1 MTPASPHRTLSL
13 VAINELGNYL
23 RARRQSVQPGDVGL
37 PLVPGRRV
45 DGLRREEVAHLAGI
59 SREYYLRLEQ
69 GRDTHPSDQVL
80 TSLAKALDLD
90 DAATTYLR
98 RIADP
103 PPHRSFAPLPGSL
116 GDDVFVFLDGFEDT
130 AAYVINSCQDVLAV
144 NERASRVFT
153 FGTVGSNMFDTLFS
167 AAARA
172 NLPNWDDHVVL
183 ALAALR
189 ERSDP
194 DDPRLHEL
202 VGRLLVTEP
211 DFARLWGRHD
221 VTVQPSGVGTTYVD
235 GFGLLT
241 LQWQRLAVPGDAQLM
256 LVAHYA
262 EPGTPDE
269 EVLRLLG

>member
-1 MTPASPHRTLSL
+1 M
-13 VAINELGNYL
+13 AINELGNYL
-23 RARRQSVQPGDVGL
+23 RARRQTVGPADVGL
-37 PLVPGRRV
+37 PTVAGRRV
-45 DGLRREEVAHLAGI
+45 DGLRREEVALLAGI

-80 TSLAKALDLD
+80 ASLAKALNLD
-90 DAATTYLR
+90 EAATSYLS

-103 PPHRSFAPLPGSL
+103 PPQRSFAPLPGSL
-116 GDDVFVFLDGFEDT
+116 GDEVFAFLDGFEET

-167 AAARA
+167 EAARE
-172 NLPNWDDHVVL
+172 NLPDWDDHVL
-183 ALAALR
+183 LGLAALR
-189 ERSDP
+189 QRSDP

-211 DFARLWGRHD
+211 EFARLWGRHD
-221 VTVQPSGVGTTYVD
+221 VTVQSSGVGTTYVD
-235 GFGLLT
+235 GVGLLT
-241 LQWQRLAVPGDAQLM
+241 LQWHSLAVPGDAQLT

-262 EPGTPDE
+262 EPGTPAAE
-269 EVLRLLG
+269 ALRSLG

>member
-1 MTPASPHRTLSL
+1 M
-13 VAINELGNYL
+13 AINELGNYL
-23 RARRQSVQPGDVGL
+23 RARRQVIRPVDVGL
-37 PLVPGRRV
+37 PVITGRRV
-45 DGLRREEVAHLAGI
+45 DGLRREEVAALAGI

-80 TSLAKALDLD
+80 TSLAKALLLD
-90 DAATTYLR
+90 DAATSYLR

-103 PPHRSFAPLPGSL
+103 PLHRSFAPLPGSL

-172 NLPNWDDHVVL
+172 NLPNWDDHVLLGV
-183 ALAALR
+183 AALR

-211 DFARLWGRHD
+211 DFARLWDRHD
-221 VTVQPSGVGTTYVD
+221 VTAQSSGVGTTYVND
-235 GFGLLT
+235 VGLLT
-241 LQWQRLAVPGDAQLM
+241 LRWENLAVPGHPHLR

-262 EPGTPDE
+262 EPGTVAEDN
-269 EVLRLLG
+269 LRSLG

>member
-1 MTPASPHRTLSL
+1 MG
-13 VAINELGNYL
+13 INELGNYL
-23 RARRQSVQPGDVGL
+23 RARRQAIGPADVGL
-37 PLVPGRRV
+37 PQAPGRRV
-45 DGLRREEVAHLAGI
+45 EGLRREEVAGLAGI

-80 TSLAKALDLD
+80 TSLATALALDE
-90 DAATTYLR
+90 AATAYLR

-103 PPHRSFAPLPGSL
+103 PPLRSFAPLPGSL
-116 GDDVFVFLDGFEDT
+116 DDDVFVFLEGFDDT

-167 AAARA
+167 PAARA
-172 NLPNWDDHVVL
+172 NLPDWDGHVL
-183 ALAALR
+183 LGLAALR

-211 DFARLWGRHD
+211 DFARLWDRHD
-221 VTVQPSGVGTTYVD
+221 VTVQSSGVGTTYVE
-235 GFGLLT
+235 GVGLLT
-241 LQWQRLAVPGDAQLM
+241 LNWQSLAVPGDARLT

-262 EPGTPDE
+262 EPGTLAE
-269 EVLRLLG
+269 ETLRSLG

>member
-1 MTPASPHRTLSL
+1 MLPRRTLSF

-23 RARRQSVQPGDVGL
+23 RARRQAIRPVDVGL
-37 PLVPGRRV
+37 PVVPGRRV
-45 DGLRREEVAHLAGI
+45 DGLRREEVARLAGI

-90 DAATTYLR
+90 DAATSYLR

-172 NLPNWDDHVVL
+172 NLPNWDDHVL
-183 ALAALR
+183 LGLAALR

-211 DFARLWGRHD
+211 DFARLWDRHD
-221 VTVQPSGVGTTYVD
+221 VTVQSSGVGTTYVD
-235 GFGLLT
+235 GVGLLT
-241 LQWQRLAVPGDAQLM
+241 LQWQSLAVPGDAHLT

-262 EPGTPDE
+262 EPGTPAE
-269 EVLRLLG
+269 EALRSLG

>member
-1 MTPASPHRTLSL
+1 MTAARPRPTLWS

-23 RARRQSVQPGDVGL
+23 RARRQATRPADVGL
-37 PLVPGRRV
+37 PVAAGRRV
-45 DGLRREEVAHLAGI
+45 EGLRREEVAQLAGI

-80 TSLAKALDLD
+80 TSLAKALALD
-90 DAATTYLR
+90 ESATSYLR

-116 GDDVFVFLDGFEDT
+116 DDDVFAFLDGFEDT

-167 AAARA
+167 AAARE
-172 NLPNWDDHVVL
+172 NLPNWDQHVL
-183 ALAALR
+183 LGLAALR

-221 VTVQPSGVGTTYVD
+221 VTVQSNGVGTTHVK
-235 GFGLLT
+235 GVGLLT
-241 LQWQRLAVPGDAQLM
+241 LHWQSLAVPGDARLT

-262 EPGTPDE
+262 EPGTTAEDA
-269 EVLRLLG
+269 LKSLG